1 MHRRL
6 PRLSAALTTTLLL
19 TATATLGPVAPAP
32 AAAAYAGNDYCLGE
46 CADILP
52 PGQNGDADLVQILA
66 HQAFGTMPP
75 HSDDQL
81 GRYADLVHHYTGLTD
96 QQISAFFND

>member
-6 PRLSAALTTTLLL
+6 SRLSAALTTSLLL
-19 TATATLGPVAPAP
+19 TAAVTAAPLAAVP
-32 AAAAYAGNDYCLGE
+32 ASAAYAGNDYCLGE

-52 PGQNGDADLVQILA
+52 PGQNGDADLLQIIA

-81 GRYADLVHHYTGLTD
+81 GRYAGLVHHYTGLTE
-96 QQISAFFND
+96 QQISS